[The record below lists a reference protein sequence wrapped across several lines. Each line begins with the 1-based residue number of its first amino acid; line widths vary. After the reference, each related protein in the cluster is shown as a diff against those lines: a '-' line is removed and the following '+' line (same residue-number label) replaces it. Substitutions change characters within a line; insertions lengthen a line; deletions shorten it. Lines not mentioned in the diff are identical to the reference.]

1 MPFNGV
7 NPNSILVLD
16 NATIHHV
23 QSVLELIKE
32 IGCLVLFLPP
42 YSPDLNPIEETFSK
56 IKYDLKANDSLIQ
69 KLPEEAL
76 PDMILSIF
84 DTVSPEDSY
93 GWFKHS
99 GYIPA

>member
-7 NPNSILVLD
+7 NSNSILVLD
-16 NATIHHV
+16 NATTHHM

-42 YSPDLNPIEETFSK
+42 YSPDLNPIGETFSK
-56 IKYDLKANDSLIQ
+56 LKYDLKANDSLIQ
-69 KLPEEAL
+69 KLHEEAL

-93 GWFKHS
+93 GWFKLS

>member
-7 NPNSILVLD
+7 NSNSILVLD

-84 DTVSPEDSY
+84 DTFSPEDS
-93 GWFKHS
+93 
-99 GYIPA
+99 

>member
-7 NPNSILVLD
+7 NSNSILVLD
-16 NATIHHV
+16 NATTHHM

-42 YSPDLNPIEETFSK
+42 YSPDLNPIGETFSK
-56 IKYDLKANDSLIQ
+56 LKYDLKANDSLIQ
-69 KLPEEAL
+69 KLPEAL

-84 DTVSPEDSY
+84 DTVSTEDSY
-93 GWFKHS
+93 GWFKLS